1 MKLHVSL
8 GDNLHQ
14 LATAKVEFDSLVNI
28 GGLWSTANYESSNY
42 IMKLI
47 ILQGLDS
54 NLMQKQEI
62 ELCETNWTACS
73 LIIFF

>member
-14 LATAKVEFDSLVNI
+14 LATGKVEFDSLVNI

-62 ELCETNWTACS
+62 KLCVINWTTCS